1 MQIILYFMLLITNV
15 FLVAMDDPVLSP
27 KSTPQGMQLR
37 EMVIAHLQA
46 NESKQAAAEPVKD
59 SNYYKKELNSSFRNL
74 VNTPPGLIRNEVL
87 AGPLCLKENRGV
99 LCAAHMIFLINIVQN
114 TILKTINIPS
124 RMEVSD
130 THRPTPCV
138 VDYAK
143 IDGMEEEQ
151 ILLGELDGRISFAN
165 PTSYEVKTFDHVP
178 GRVLG
183 FFVDPKGEKI
193 AVKYESKDAAGKTIP
208 CFAVAAVYSFKT
220 NVLNM
225 SAKSLAPNLAQSALS
240 KHRSWAPSLTASG
253 KSKSWSRFAVQTCNH
268 EVTHITFEEDHCITH
283 CATGNVEKWA
293 MKDLDT
299 DPKLVKVA
307 QIEQRKP

>member
-1 MQIILYFMLLITNV
+1 MQIIFYCLLLITNIL
-15 FLVAMDDPVLSP
+15 LVAMDEPVLSP

-37 EMVIAHLQA
+37 EMVIAYLQA

-59 SNYYKKELNSSFRNL
+59 SNYYKKELSSSFRNL

-99 LCAAHMIFLINIVQN
+99 LCAAHMIFLINIMQN

-124 RMEVSD
+124 RMEASD

-143 IDGMEEEQ
+143 IDGMDDEQ
-151 ILLGELDGRISFAN
+151 IFLGELDGRISIAN
-165 PTSYEVKTFDHVP
+165 PTSYEIKTFGHVP

-183 FFVDPKGEKI
+183 FFVDPIGEKI

-208 CFAVAAVYSFKT
+208 CFALAAAYSFKT
-220 NVLNM
+220 SVLNM
-225 SAKSLAPNLAQSALS
+225 SAKCLASNLAQSALN
-240 KHRSWAPSLTASG
+240 KHRSWAPPLSASG
-253 KSKSWSRFAVQTCNH
+253 KSKPWSSFAVQSCSH
-268 EVTHITFEEDHCITH
+268 EVTHIAFEEDHCITY
-283 CATGNVEKWA
+283 CATGNIEKWTL
-293 MKDLDT
+293 KNIDT
-299 DPKLVKVA
+299 NPELVKVA
-307 QIEQRKP
+307 QIERRKP